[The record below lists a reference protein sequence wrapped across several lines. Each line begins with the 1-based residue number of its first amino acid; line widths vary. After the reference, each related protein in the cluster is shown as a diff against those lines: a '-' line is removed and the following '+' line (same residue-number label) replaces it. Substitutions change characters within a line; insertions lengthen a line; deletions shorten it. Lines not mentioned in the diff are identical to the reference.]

1 MVAATGREA
10 MNRVLVVTSMLMAIL
25 MPGLW
30 GQEAGQA
37 KPKAALVNI
46 QELFREYYKSIEAEQ
61 QVNIER
67 ARIQKENNDMRQRIR
82 TLDAALKEINRLMS
96 ADSEM
101 PDQKRKSLAR
111 EGGMLFQER
120 EALERQRKQVVQSQH
135 QELNR
140 RMMARMK
147 GILREIREI
156 VVDYADRSGY
166 DYVFDSAG
174 LNTSQVPFVLYAK
187 DATDIT
193 PMILKEL
200 NKDAPTGE

>member
-1 MVAATGREA
+1 M
-10 MNRVLVVTSMLMAIL
+10 VTSMVMAIL

-30 GQEAGQA
+30 GQGVPQA

-46 QELFREYYKSIEAEQ
+46 QELFREYYKSIEAEK

-82 TLDAALKEINRLMS
+82 TLDAALKEINRMMRSGEELS
-96 ADSEM
+96 V
-101 PDQKRKSLAR
+101 QKRKSLSR
-111 EGGMLFQER
+111 EAGLLFQER
-120 EALERQRKQVVQSQH
+120 EGLERQRKQVVQSQH

-140 RMMARMK
+140 RMMGRMK
-147 GILREIREI
+147 GILIEIREI
-156 VVDYADRSGY
+156 VTENAERGGY

-200 NKDAPTGE
+200 NKDAPAGE